1 MIYTTSFHTVLYSY
15 YFFYITGTYNSN
27 ILNVKNLYFFP
38 ILWLKFP
45 NSLALIC
52 LNTASRCSNERKHII
67 FYSIEWKY
75 AQHILSSPTARCYS
89 PWNVLLSHFCVRS
102 PCVHRSFIMRPSIV
116 HSFAW
121 ARVQHSQN
129 VHRSLTVCS
138 VTVHKTFIVLKAF
151 SHFHS
156 ELQRERIVLKPS
168 VQNSDKIRRN
178 VCRRMGENVLCILE
192 ISLLITMP
200 QDY

>member
-27 ILNVKNLYFFP
+27 ILNAKNLYFFP

-102 PCVHRSFIMRPSIV
+102 PYVHRSFIMRPSIV
-116 HSFAW
+116 HSFAF
-121 ARVQHSQN
+121 
-129 VHRSLTVCS
+129 TVLRELAFN
-138 VTVHKTFIVLKAF
+138 VHKTFIVRSPCVQLPFTKRSSF
-151 SHFHS
+151 SKRSAIF
-156 ELQRERIVLKPS
+156 IP
-168 VQNSDKIRRN
+168 NSN
-178 VCRRMGENVLCILE
+178 VKGLFLSPVFK
-192 ISLLITMP
+192 TVTK
-200 QDY
+200 